1 MSSADAPH
9 VTTPGPAALTSVMFA
24 VTGVTHLARP
34 RTFDAIVPRML
45 PGPARAWTIGSG
57 LIELALA
64 GAVWNRRT
72 RRGGGLASAVF
83 LVAVFPANVRTVR
96 LVRDR
101 SARAR
106 AMAWAR
112 LPVQVPLVILAL
124 RAATDPR

>member
-1 MSSADAPH
+1 MASDPPR
-9 VTTPGPAALTSVMFA
+9 VRTPGPAAVTSVMFA
-24 VTGVTHLARP
+24 VTGLAHLIRP
-34 RTFDAIVPRML
+34 RTFDVIVPRIL

-72 RRGGGLASAVF
+72 RRVAGLASATF
-83 LVAVFPANVRTVR
+83 LVAVFPANIRTVR
-96 LVRDR
+96 LTRGGTL
-101 SARAR
+101 RAR
-106 AMAWAR
+106 AIAWAR

>member
-9 VTTPGPAALTSVMFA
+9 QTTFGPAALTSVMFT
-24 VTGVTHLARP
+24 VTGVAHLVRP

-72 RRGGGLASAVF
+72 RRAAGLASAAF

-96 LVRDR
+96 LVRGR

-106 AMAWAR
+106 AIAWAR
-112 LPVQVPLVILAL
+112 LPMQVPLVILAL